1 MQRSEGEFQKLIE
14 SVEREEQEAAEQ
26 ERHAREA
33 ERKYH
38 AATSLPRTMDVG
50 VPPDLREPREG

>member
-1 MQRSEGEFQKLIE
+1 MNPREEDLQNLIKT
-14 SVEREEQEAAEQ
+14 VEREECEAEEN

-38 AATSLPRTMDVG
+38 AATSLPRSLDVG
-50 VPPDLREPREG
+50 EAPGPSHTG